1 MDATLTTIITECQR
15 GNMAAQRAFFER
27 YKTKLFAVCLRY
39 ARDRPE
45 AEDMLQDAFLA
56 IFRDL
61 GQFKGDGVFDGWLH
75 RITVRASLRSL
86 RRKNPLRFAEDYAEL
101 PGDSMHV
108 QPDSE
113 LMSASILHL
122 VQQLPTGYRTIF
134 NMHCVEA
141 WSYTEIALELGIS
154 ESSVRSQYSRACK
167 QLRDMVERLFKYEV
181 LGMRYEV

>member
-1 MDATLTTIITECQR
+1 MDATLKKIITECQR

-27 YKTKLFAVCLRY
+27 YKSKLYNVCLRY

-61 GQFKGDGVFDGWLH
+61 GQYKGDGVFDGWLH
-75 RITVRASLRSL
+75 RITVRSSLRSL
-86 RRKNPLRFAEDYAEL
+86 RKKNPLRFAEDYNEL
-101 PGDSMHV
+101 PVESMHV
-108 QPDSE
+108 MPDSE
-113 LMSASILHL
+113 LMKESILHL

-134 NMHCVEA
+134 NMHCIET
-141 WSYTEIALELGIS
+141 WSYTEIAEELGIS

-167 QLRDMVERLFKYEV
+167 QLREMVDRLFKHEV
-181 LGMRYEV
+181 KI